1 MSDIQAVPS
10 LSNEQKLII
19 LNEWNSRPANN
30 PPSIIELV
38 HKIVGPG
45 YDARSIWGR
54 LVKEFIAQQSLAKND
69 KNITKK
75 ENKDSKE
82 SRLAKSED
90 KLEILTQD
98 QQILIAKNISLPIQ
112 DLAKLVFNKEN
123 LVPESN
129 EFAIITQ
136 FIKSLPPSLVK
147 KQVEKKNE
155 VLQLEILP
163 KGPLV
168 YAPPTTI
175 TEAAEKVN
183 KVIHNCI
190 DFDKLRKDTSL
201 NKSLTYLIRF
211 CHTFRFGIVYSNY
224 KTQQSKELFEGSFI
238 RFVWDKPD
246 LTEEELDLYINL
258 CSDIVELTNIHHE
271 IDEIKEML
279 QQSAADSDNKKFSM
293 TLVESLKNL
302 REGKDKLNDR
312 IKKTTELLQGKRN
325 ERIDTKTRENHS
337 LTQLIDFVK
346 TEENRRKL
354 ILLKQARDQKL
365 KNEIKRIETLE
376 DLKIEVHGMT
386 EEELLS

>member
-1 MSDIQAVPS
+1 MSENNSSVPS
-10 LSNEQKLII
+10 LSNDQKLII

-38 HKIVGPG
+38 HKVAGPG

-54 LVKEFIAQQSLAKND
+54 LIKEFIAQQALSKND
-69 KNITKK
+69 KNIAKK
-75 ENKDSKE
+75 ENKVVKQE
-82 SRLAKSED
+82 E
-90 KLEILTQD
+90 KLDILTED
-98 QQILIAKNISLPIQ
+98 QQILIAKNIALPIQ

-123 LVPESN
+123 LKPESN
-129 EFAIITQ
+129 EYAIITQ
-136 FIKSLPPSLVK
+136 FIKSLPSSLVK
-147 KQVEKKNE
+147 KQIEKKSEIQN
-155 VLQLEILP
+155 LELVSQ
-163 KGPLV
+163 GPLI
-168 YAPPTTI
+168 YSPPVTI
-175 TEAAEKVN
+175 MEAAEKVN
-183 KVIHNCI
+183 SVIHNCI
-190 DFDKLRKDTSL
+190 DYDKLKKDTSL

-211 CHTFRFGIVYSNY
+211 CHTFRFGIVYRNY

-346 TEENRRKL
+346 SEENRRKL
-354 ILLKQARDQKL
+354 ILLKQARDKKL
-365 KNEIKRIETLE
+365 KDEIKRIETLE

-386 EEELLS
+386 EEELLG

>member
-1 MSDIQAVPS
+1 MSENNSSVPS
-10 LSNEQKLII
+10 LNNDQKLII

-54 LVKEFIAQQSLAKND
+54 LIKEFIAQQALSKND
-69 KNITKK
+69 KNIAKK
-75 ENKDSKE
+75 ENKVVKQE
-82 SRLAKSED
+82 E
-90 KLEILTQD
+90 KLDILTED
-98 QQILIAKNISLPIQ
+98 QQILIAKNIALPIQ

-123 LVPESN
+123 LKPESN
-129 EFAIITQ
+129 EYAIITQ
-136 FIKSLPPSLVK
+136 FIKSLPSSLVK
-147 KQVEKKNE
+147 KQIEKKSEIQN
-155 VLQLEILP
+155 LELVSQ
-163 KGPLV
+163 GPLI
-168 YAPPTTI
+168 YSPPVTI
-175 TEAAEKVN
+175 MEAAEKVN
-183 KVIHNCI
+183 SVIHNCI
-190 DFDKLRKDTSL
+190 DYDKLKKDTSL

-211 CHTFRFGIVYSNY
+211 CHTFRFGIVYRNY

-346 TEENRRKL
+346 SEENRRKL
-354 ILLKQARDQKL
+354 ILLKQARDKKL
-365 KNEIKRIETLE
+365 KDEIKRIETLE

-386 EEELLS
+386 EEELLG